1 MIRNVPLYLLTLGLF
16 FSACQKK
23 PSPEPN
29 PTVTPSSTFS
39 QIQRRILTPTCA
51 TAGCHASSQDPGYA
65 SHQLILAA
73 GRAYKNLF
81 NVIPVNT
88 LAIADGLL
96 RVKPYKSLESL
107 FYHKLN
113 FDSSHHGGK
122 QYGSPMPLGG
132 SPLSVG
138 QIDFVRRWIEA
149 GAPETGVV
157 ADSTLLDDKTPSP
170 GG

>member
-1 MIRNVPLYLLTLGLF
+1 MIRNILPYTLILGML
-16 FSACQKK
+16 SGACARK
-23 PSPEPN
+23 PGPEPV
-29 PTVTPSSTFS
+29 PAGTPASTFA

-51 TAGCHASSQDPGYA
+51 TAGCHASTQDPGYA
-65 SHQLILAA
+65 SHQLVLTT
-73 GRAYKNLF
+73 GESYKNLF
-81 NVIPVNT
+81 NVKPVNT
-88 LAIADGLL
+88 LAVADGLL

-113 FDSSHHGGK
+113 FDASHHGGK
-122 QYGSPMPLGG
+122 FYGSSMPLGG

-149 GAPETGVV
+149 GAPETGIV

>member
-73 GRAYKNLF
+73 GQAYQNLF
-81 NVIPVNT
+81 NVTPVNT

-96 RVKPYKSLESL
+96 RVKAYKSLESL

>member
-73 GRAYKNLF
+73 GQAYKNLF

-122 QYGSPMPLGG
+122 QYGSPMPLRG

>member
-1 MIRNVPLYLLTLGLF
+1 MIRNLLVYLLMLGIGI
-16 FSACQKK
+16 SACKKK
-23 PSPEPN
+23 PSPEPS
-29 PTVTPSSTFS
+29 PTVPPSSTFS

-51 TAGCHASSQDPGYA
+51 TAGCHASPQDPGYA
-65 SHQLILAA
+65 THQLVLAA
-73 GRAYKNLF
+73 GQAYKNLF
-81 NVIPVNT
+81 NVAPVNA
-88 LAIADGLL
+88 LAISDGLL

-113 FDSSHHGGK
+113 FDASHHGGK
-122 QYGSPMPLGG
+122 FYGSPMPLGG

-149 GAPETGVV
+149 GAPETGIV